1 MNKQKQNVYLQAA
14 EFFDKWYANTS
25 INQGSCNVLCG
36 MGCTHTQLK
45 AYQDLFDCHGYNE
58 NAFDAKYRKLL
69 KKGQSYQVNVKKVN
83 EIRVLALLFA
93 SHALDS

>member
-1 MNKQKQNVYLQAA
+1 MNKQNQNVYLKAA
-14 EFFDKWYANTS
+14 EMFDAWCGKTN
-25 INQGSCNVLCG
+25 INRGSCNVLARI
-36 MGCTHTQLK
+36 TSHQNLT

-58 NAFDAKYRKLL
+58 NAFDVKYRKLL
-69 KKGQSYQVNVKKVN
+69 KKGPSYRVNIKKVN